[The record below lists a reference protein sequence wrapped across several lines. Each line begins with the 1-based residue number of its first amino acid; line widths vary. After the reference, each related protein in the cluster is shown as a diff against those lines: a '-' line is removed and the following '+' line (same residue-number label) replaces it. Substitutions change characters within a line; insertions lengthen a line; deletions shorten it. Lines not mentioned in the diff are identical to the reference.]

1 MKNYLILYIIYP
13 IVPVLFALGFE
24 FITDSGQ
31 LSILDYT
38 TDYST
43 IYAIRLV
50 TILATLASLVSVFT
64 WLKNRPSLIMTVLID
79 SAIMILFDYY
89 VNLGNPESNNLL
101 WLLPMILIVY
111 IAKYNAIVNGNK
123 TSDNNTSE
131 YSK

>member
-1 MKNYLILYIIYP
+1 MKNYLVPYIILP
-13 IVPVLFALGFE
+13 FAPVMFAFAFE
-24 FITDSGQ
+24 NITDSGQ
-31 LSILDYT
+31 LAILDYT

-79 SAIMILFDYY
+79 SAIMLLFDYY